1 MTIKE
6 GNHMQHRK
14 PVLSAFGEFA
24 EALQDSE
31 AIARDPERKAAFLD
45 KYKFEIFYFVI
56 SLNDIMVT
64 GGQCD
69 VYAGD
74 PESCDLCSADLF
86 SIGFFVDGATKNG
99 GWANMCPGCLAKH
112 GRGIGWGIGQFYRV
126 QRTSD
131 GEKTRWVMIA
141 GGNPFP
147 EED

>member
-1 MTIKE
+1 
-6 GNHMQHRK
+6 MQHRK

-31 AIARDPERKAAFLD
+31 AIARDPERKAQFLE
-45 KYKFEIFYFVI
+45 KYKFDIFYFAI

-64 GGQCD
+64 GGQSAI
-69 VYAGD
+69 YPGE
-74 PESCDLCSADLF
+74 PENCDLCGTNLLDS
-86 SIGFFVDGATKNG
+86 GFFVDGVTHDG
-99 GWANMCPGCLAKH
+99 SWANMCPGCMAKH

-126 QRTSD
+126 QIDPGTQM
-131 GEKTRWVMIA
+131 TRWIVIA